1 MWLRIETIGAVFREG
16 VSELSGPYNRGI
28 SLSSRYSGSLRA
40 VLSGD
45 RIPVGTR
52 CSTPVQTGPGA
63 LPASYTMGTGSF
75 PRINWPGRGVDHP
88 PPFSSEVK
96 ERVKLYLYSTSG
108 PLVACYRVNFT
119 SRQRWNESNSILH
132 F

>member
-63 LPASYTMGTGSF
+63 LPASCTVGTWSF
-75 PRINWPGRGVDHP
+75 PGVKRPGRGVVHP
-88 PPFSSEVK
+88 SLCGPEVK
-96 ERVKLYLYSTSG
+96 ERVEVYFYSTSG
-108 PLVACYRVNFT
+108 PSWPVPG
-119 SRQRWNESNSILH
+119 
-132 F
+132 